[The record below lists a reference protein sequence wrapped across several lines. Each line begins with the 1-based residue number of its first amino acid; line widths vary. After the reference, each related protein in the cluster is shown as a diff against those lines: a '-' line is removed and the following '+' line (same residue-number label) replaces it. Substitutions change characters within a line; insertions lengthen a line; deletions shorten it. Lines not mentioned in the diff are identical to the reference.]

1 MEGWTEEMAPVSG
14 LARALE
20 RGDATALE
28 GVLRRDVVLRSPLSV
43 EPHRGRSIILRV
55 LGAVLPRFDDFR
67 FVHRLEGDRYQVV
80 RFTARLGG
88 QGIEGVGT
96 MYLDRAGLAT
106 ELTLLVRPLDA
117 LTAVDEAVRA
127 ALATSTTR

>member
-1 MEGWTEEMAPVSG
+1 MSR

-20 RGDATALE
+20 RGDATTLE
-28 GVLRRDVVLRSPLSV
+28 GVLRPDVVLRSPLSV
-43 EPHRGRSIILRV
+43 EPHRGRSATLRV

-88 QGIEGVGT
+88 QVIEGVGI

-106 ELTLLVRPLDA
+106 ELTLLIDRSMP
-117 LTAVDEAVRA
+117 
-127 ALATSTTR
+127 